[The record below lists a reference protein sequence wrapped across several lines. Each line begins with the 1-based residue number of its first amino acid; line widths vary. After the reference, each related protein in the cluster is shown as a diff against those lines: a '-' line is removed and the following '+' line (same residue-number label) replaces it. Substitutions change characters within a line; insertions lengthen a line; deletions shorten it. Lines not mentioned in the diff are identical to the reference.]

1 MTGSCALLF
10 CLRVSAMKG
19 HLALYARQPVPL
31 PTTCSRARIEICDSS
46 SPVRSIKGAPVGYSM
61 ISQALYWSADITCRS
76 GTTDG
81 NLYHLGSIPDTKVHS
96 MNYWHVSDGFPYLF
110 HIVTDVDGTG
120 SASKDALRYMILS
133 IHSLMGFDFNLF
145 AILVPAENASFCP
158 NAYAFRCMLEL
169 LFLTTCL
176 RTAAS

>member
-1 MTGSCALLF
+1 
-10 CLRVSAMKG
+10 MKG

-46 SPVRSIKGAPVGYSM
+46 SPVRSIKGAL
-61 ISQALYWSADITCRS
+61 ARW
-76 GTTDG
+76 
-81 NLYHLGSIPDTKVHS
+81 
-96 MNYWHVSDGFPYLF
+96 
-110 HIVTDVDGTG
+110 VTDVDGTG

-133 IHSLMGFDFNLF
+133 IHSLMGFYFNLF

>member
-1 MTGSCALLF
+1 M
-10 CLRVSAMKG
+10 
-19 HLALYARQPVPL
+19 
-31 PTTCSRARIEICDSS
+31 
-46 SPVRSIKGAPVGYSM
+46 
-61 ISQALYWSADITCRS
+61 
-76 GTTDG
+76 
-81 NLYHLGSIPDTKVHS
+81 
-96 MNYWHVSDGFPYLF
+96 
-110 HIVTDVDGTG
+110 TDVDGTG

-133 IHSLMGFDFNLF
+133 IHSLMGFYFNLF

>member
-1 MTGSCALLF
+1 M
-10 CLRVSAMKG
+10 
-19 HLALYARQPVPL
+19 
-31 PTTCSRARIEICDSS
+31 
-46 SPVRSIKGAPVGYSM
+46 
-61 ISQALYWSADITCRS
+61 
-76 GTTDG
+76 
-81 NLYHLGSIPDTKVHS
+81 
-96 MNYWHVSDGFPYLF
+96 
-110 HIVTDVDGTG
+110 TDVDGTG
-120 SASKDALRYMILS
+120 SASKDALRYTILS

>member
-1 MTGSCALLF
+1 
-10 CLRVSAMKG
+10 MKG

-46 SPVRSIKGAPVGYSM
+46 SPVRSIKGAL
-61 ISQALYWSADITCRS
+61 ARW
-76 GTTDG
+76 
-81 NLYHLGSIPDTKVHS
+81 
-96 MNYWHVSDGFPYLF
+96 
-110 HIVTDVDGTG
+110 
-120 SASKDALRYMILS
+120 
-133 IHSLMGFDFNLF
+133 
-145 AILVPAENASFCP
+145 AENASFCP